1 MACRLFREK
10 RVQKEYL
17 ALVHGHLPFHPAQC
31 TQQQQQRRSDN
42 MGLHTNACTFS
53 KLDLLAQDIE
63 EFERLRAF
71 EKGTREQERKR
82 NYPRGP
88 RQGQAYFHMEQ
99 ARLERERK
107 QAAQEL
113 SEDDR
118 AFLALTW
125 HDLSAQEQD
134 KYKQMGKEDKA
145 RFVAELMT
153 FLDSEQAI
161 RAQQRKYDQP
171 DDPAKQGEPVAYI
184 FDAPIAD
191 PFDGDAFHMRIG
203 DRARAIAERN
213 PKMAGKASTTIAFVL
228 GHGQYLEQPV
238 TKVLLR
244 PLTGRRHQLR
254 LHLSHHGFP
263 IVGDVTYGLDES
275 EDNAT
280 RMMLHAWRLWLNPPP
295 EMQVGLTCLSPCD
308 RSRDTGLTLLL
319 CG

>member
-17 ALVHGHLPFHPAQC
+17 ALVHGHLPFNPAQC
-31 TQQQQQRRSDN
+31 TQQRSSDN
-42 MGLHTNACTFS
+42 MGLHTNTCTFS
-53 KLDLLAQDIE
+53 KLELLARDIE

-71 EKGTREQERKR
+71 EKGTRDHERKR

-88 RQGQAYFHMEQ
+88 RQGQAFFHMEQ
-99 ARLERERK
+99 AKLERERK
-107 QAAQEL
+107 EAAQQLTEHA
-113 SEDDR
+113 R

-125 HDLSAQEQD
+125 HDLAKHEQD
-134 KYKQMGKEDKA
+134 KYKLMGTQDKA

-171 DDPAKQGEPVAYI
+171 DDLDKQGEPVAYI
-184 FDAPIAD
+184 FDDPIAD

-213 PKMAGKASTTIAFVL
+213 PKIAGKASTTIVFVL

-263 IVGDVTYGLDES
+263 IVGDVTYGRDES
-275 EDNAT
+275 EDKAT

-295 EMQVGLTCLSPCD
+295 EMQVWFGLCAVDLETQD
-308 RSRDTGLTLLL
+308 
-319 CG
+319 